1 MAVVLAIADVSLSP
15 SSRGVCKTKV
25 YLQRFME
32 HMQQRTIVR
41 SLTTNDGTLVAMN
54 DGSVVWKPIDGR
66 PTRTT
71 LDDLP
76 TVLLALRGPMG
87 PVDAAAVGTA
97 AGDVLVLTLPRLE
110 IVAKFTLQSGG
121 VRAITLVQNGVFHF
135 LVGTQHGAVWSL
147 CDDRKERCEHV
158 FSIDGPVSSLHLEGK
173 LVHVRSGWI
182 HHVRAWDGSS
192 HDVRNT
198 AEAYP
203 VRRQRRLSETY
214 YLPYPA

>member
-1 MAVVLAIADVSLSP
+1 
-15 SSRGVCKTKV
+15 
-25 YLQRFME
+25 ME
-32 HMQQRTIVR
+32 RMQQRTIVR
-41 SLTTNDGTLVAMN
+41 SLTTSDGTLVAMN
-54 DGSVVWKPIDGR
+54 DGTVVWKPIEGR
-66 PTRTT
+66 PTRTV
-71 LDDLP
+71 LEDLP

-110 IVAKFTLQSGG
+110 TVAKFQLQSGSI
-121 VRAITLVQNGVFHF
+121 RAITLVAEGAFHF

-147 CDDRKERCEHV
+147 SDRRAERCEHV
-158 FSIDGPVSSLHLEGK
+158 FSIDGPVSSLHLEGE

-192 HDVRNT
+192 YDVRNT
-198 AEAYP
+198 AAAYP
-203 VRRQRRLSETY
+203 VRKQRRLSDTY